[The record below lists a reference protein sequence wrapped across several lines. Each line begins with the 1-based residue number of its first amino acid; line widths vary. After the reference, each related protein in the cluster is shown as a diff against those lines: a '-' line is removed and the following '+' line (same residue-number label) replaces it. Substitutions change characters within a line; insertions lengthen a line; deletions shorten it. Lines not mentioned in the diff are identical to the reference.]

1 MSATPPSWLIRSLI
15 LRKSRSRSKVSVTS
29 LMRSMKT
36 KLRSLR
42 NESWSAWRTLRKKT
56 LAEVTD
62 VETSQRT

>member
-1 MSATPPSWLIRSLI
+1 MR
-15 LRKSRSRSKVSVTS
+15 RKSRSCSKMSVTS

-42 NESWSAWRTLRKKT
+42 KLSWSACRTERKKT
-56 LAEVTD
+56 LALETE